1 MFFFWVFFF
10 FFFWFFGLAFKG
22 LSRSNAFLNCR
33 FAQCLRDF
41 YPVMINHSK
50 HWDGWKLCHPL
61 WSGRRGT
68 MTEEIGRTR
77 WQTTDSLSNRQQF
90 QENACIG
97 LRIRKLLPSKLFMP
111 CGHPGY
117 KFSSM
122 KKAAPDQRTTA
133 FYTEG
138 QREILF
144 PLKLTRNQVGQV
156 QHFFFHVMQTKNIK
170 LYSIKI

>member
-1 MFFFWVFFF
+1 
-10 FFFWFFGLAFKG
+10 
-22 LSRSNAFLNCR
+22 
-33 FAQCLRDF
+33 
-41 YPVMINHSK
+41 
-50 HWDGWKLCHPL
+50 
-61 WSGRRGT
+61 
-68 MTEEIGRTR
+68 MTEENGRMR
-77 WQTTDSLSNRQQF
+77 WQTTDFLGNRQQF

-122 KKAAPDQRTTA
+122 KKPAPDQRTTA

-156 QHFFFHVMQTKNIK
+156 QHFFFSCNVD
-170 LYSIKI
+170 